1 MTAGI
6 AGAYADDPIYTL
18 KVRTLFV
25 KSAGWGS
32 WMVTG
37 PDEDTD
43 QISPHTSDLVPE
55 VQLCGFAGSS
65 RRFQ

>member
-1 MTAGI
+1 
-6 AGAYADDPIYTL
+6 
-18 KVRTLFV
+18 
-25 KSAGWGS
+25 
-32 WMVTG
+32 MVTG